1 MKFILFLIV
10 FTGSMALVALPALAA
25 DTNPAAAG
33 IATKAKESETDKS
46 TEKEKSSGPNSKND
60 NEPDSKGTKGD
71 DNGAHAVV
79 EIPAT
84 IKVERDL
91 VYKQVDDTKLTFDFI
106 QSKTNHSQAA
116 PLLIHIHGGGWRG
129 GDKSAFYRHLFF
141 TPSQPLIERG
151 LKVATINYRLAKN
164 GGPTTVASVTD
175 CKDALRFF
183 AKNAKRF
190 GIDPQRIALMGGSAG
205 GHLTLMT
212 ALAPDSDYPPGHPD
226 HTEKLPPILAAIPFY
241 PLCHFGDPVI
251 MEETLYGKPGKFAD
265 MLGGPWEDKE
275 DLARRLSPIFLL
287 GENAPP
293 IFLLH
298 GDADTV
304 LPLLSSRLFVEKG
317 RALGADIKYL
327 EVKNGNH
334 GFRTADTP
342 KLDSIIKQV
351 TAYLDEHLMK

>member
-1 MKFILFLIV
+1 MVTACSL
-10 FTGSMALVALPALAA
+10 ALVVPPGSAA
-25 DTNPAAAG
+25 DTNPATAG
-33 IATKAKESETDKS
+33 IATEAKEAGSGKGTDK
-46 TEKEKSSGPNSKND
+46 EKGNGPNSKNNTD
-60 NEPDSKGTKGD
+60 NGQASQNDNDSGKDD

-91 VYKQVDDTKLTFDFI
+91 VYKQVDGEKLAFDFI
-106 QSKTNHSQAA
+106 QSKTKHSQAA

-129 GDKSAFYRHLFF
+129 GDKSSFYRHLFF

-164 GGPTTVASVTD
+164 GGPTTAASVAD

-183 AKNAKRF
+183 AKNAKLF
-190 GIDPQRIALMGGSAG
+190 GIDPRRIALMGGSAG

-212 ALAPDSDYPPGHPD
+212 ALAPDSEYPPGHPD
-226 HTEKLPPILAAIPFY
+226 LAEKLPPLLAAIPFY

-251 MEETLYGKPGKFAD
+251 MGETLYGEPGKFTP
-265 MLGGPWEDKE
+265 MLGGPWEDNE
-275 DLARRLSPIFLL
+275 GLARKLSPIFLL
-287 GENAPP
+287 DKNAPP

-304 LPLLSSRLFVEKG
+304 LPSLSSRLFVEKG
-317 RALGADIKYL
+317 HAIGADVKYL

-342 KLDSIIKQV
+342 NLDAIIKQV